1 MNLFARLRF
10 SEVVLL
16 TFVIAIAAM
25 LIVPLPTPMLDLLL
39 VLNIAF
45 SILLLLVG
53 LYVANSAA
61 LYTFPTVLLL
71 STLFRLGL
79 NVASSRL
86 ILSQGDAGRVIEAFG
101 TFLIRG
107 EIVVGIIGNAE
118 ICECS
123 NDDSLLFITG
133 HWSTDGHSTRPRL

>member
-53 LYVANSAA
+53 LYVAVYLSYRIAA
-61 LYTFPTVLLL
+61 
-71 STLFRLGL
+71 
-79 NVASSRL
+79 
-86 ILSQGDAGRVIEAFG
+86 
-101 TFLIRG
+101 
-107 EIVVGIIGNAE
+107 
-118 ICECS
+118 
-123 NDDSLLFITG
+123 
-133 HWSTDGHSTRPRL
+133 

>member
-1 MNLFARLRF
+1 MILFARLRL

-16 TFVIAIAAM
+16 GFVVAIAAM
-25 LIVPLPTPMLDLLL
+25 LIVPLPTPLLDLLL
-39 VLNIAF
+39 VINISF

-107 EIVVGIIGNAE
+107 
-118 ICECS
+118 
-123 NDDSLLFITG
+123 
-133 HWSTDGHSTRPRL
+133 

>member
-61 LYTFPTVLLL
+61 LYTTGQSCQLLQDGTDTCFL
-71 STLFRLGL
+71 A
-79 NVASSRL
+79 AS
-86 ILSQGDAGRVIEAFG
+86 
-101 TFLIRG
+101 
-107 EIVVGIIGNAE
+107 AE
-118 ICECS
+118 
-123 NDDSLLFITG
+123 L
-133 HWSTDGHSTRPRL
+133 

>member
-1 MNLFARLRF
+1 MMQNRVRYSDFVLMGL
-10 SEVVLL
+10 VV
-16 TFVIAIAAM
+16 AIAAM
-25 LIVPLPTPMLDLLL
+25 LIVPLPTPLLDILL
-39 VLNIAF
+39 VVNLSF

-61 LYTFPTVLLL
+61 LYTFPTILLL

-86 ILSQGDAGRVIEAFG
+86 ILSEGNAGRVIEAFG

-107 EIVVGIIGNAE
+107 EVLVGIIIFTIVWNFFFVHK
-118 ICECS
+118 
-123 NDDSLLFITG
+123 N
-133 HWSTDGHSTRPRL
+133 